1 MIKNGLYN
9 VVGAVIR
16 MGLTVLTIP
25 LLIRLIG
32 VEEYGLW
39 TLTSA
44 TVGIVSLAEGGL
56 SVSTTVFLSKDLA
69 NDDADSASQTLTVT
83 VGTMLLLATMAV
95 IVLWVGAPR
104 LIGLFPLLEQRQY
117 LAAVQALQV
126 GGLVIWAQLLQRVLI
141 GVEQAHQQY
150 GVINVL
156 NTLQIT
162 LSHLG
167 MLIVAW
173 LGGRTTELMQWQA
186 VVSVGV
192 LIVHGW
198 VGWLLLRHF
207 KIHLAWNN
215 TKGMDIAKYSLMTW
229 LASLGSALFNK
240 ADRIL
245 VGASLGTGLLGVY
258 AAITNVTVQINSFS
272 AVAIQPVL
280 PAISNHLARKEFDL
294 LTLQRQVKQA
304 LEINSIIALGLGAGL
319 LALAPQIIQVVIP
332 GQSPRNYLSEFNTAT
347 IIYSLYSVN
356 AVGYYVLLAVK
367 AVNKFMVIQLAS
379 GIISLALI
387 TIGLHSFGLLGA
399 IVGNVGYLGVFLL
412 TFLGM
417 KNLNIPLR
425 LWLDWL
431 KFPLAWFLS
440 VIVIFISANYRIG
453 VSYKIFILFLQFV
466 VILNWLK
473 STQNMDFQSLIRQ
486 LTKKNKC

>member
-1 MIKNGLYN
+1 VIKNGLYN
-9 VVGAVIR
+9 VLGAVSR

-83 VGTMLLLATMAV
+83 VGTMLLLATIAA

-126 GGLVIWAQLLQRVLI
+126 GGIVIWAQLLQKVLI
-141 GVEQAHQQY
+141 GVEQAHEQY
-150 GVINVL
+150 GVMNVL
-156 NTLQIT
+156 NTIQIT

-186 VVSVGV
+186 VVSIGV

-198 VGWLLLRHF
+198 VGWLLLRHYQLY
-207 KIHLAWNN
+207 IAWNN

-240 ADRIL
+240 VDRIL

-280 PAISNHLARKEFDL
+280 PAISNHIARKEFDL

-319 LALAPQIIQVVIP
+319 LAFAPQIIQVVLP
-332 GQSPRNYLSEFNTAT
+332 GQSPRDYLSEFNTAT

-367 AVNKFMVIQLAS
+367 SVSKFMVIQLVS

-399 IVGNVGYLGVFLL
+399 VAGNVGYLGVFSL
-412 TFLGM
+412 TLLGM
-417 KNLNIPLR
+417 KRLSIPIG
-425 LWLDWL
+425 LWLEWF
-431 KFPLAWFLS
+431 KFPFVWFLLT
-440 VIVIFISANYRIG
+440 VLINTNVFYIELK
-453 VSYKIFILFLQFV
+453 YKIIILILQFI
-466 VILNWLK
+466 ILINWFKSRQNINLK
-473 STQNMDFQSLIRQ
+473 VLIQ
-486 LTKKNKC
+486 QISKNKC